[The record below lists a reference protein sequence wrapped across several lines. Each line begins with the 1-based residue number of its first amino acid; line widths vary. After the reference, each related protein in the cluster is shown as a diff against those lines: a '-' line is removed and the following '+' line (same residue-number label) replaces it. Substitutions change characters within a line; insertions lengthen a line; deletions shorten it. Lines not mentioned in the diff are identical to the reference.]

1 MGASDYLR
9 ARFQHDRHLALSLQ
23 HGFERVMQSAEDVS
37 SALYSGLERISWYSS
52 CFIPGYDAVCDELLS
67 EELRTLYSIQSLF
80 KHHDVIRQMLFLY
93 FKSVCDDI
101 KEGNPEGAARQF
113 VANGTYLAGSTFTAK
128 MTRHAFA
135 YSISSALAQSEIIQK
150 TVIQRLAAKTH
161 TAVQALQL
169 YGFQQKAALSARKL
183 KATDPDYYW
192 ILYQAKMEM
201 LYYFIE
207 PALAEIMN
215 KVKQGAFNN
224 LDELTSF
231 IRGKYDV

>member
-161 TAVQALQL
+161 AAAYTF
-169 YGFQQKAALSARKL
+169 YFFGIEQKAALSARRL
-183 KATDPDYYW
+183 KALDPDYYW
-192 ILYQAKMEM
+192 MLYQAKMEM

-207 PALAEIMN
+207 PVLSEIIRE
-215 KVKQGAFNN
+215 VKQNPFGN
-224 LDELTSF
+224 LDDLASF
-231 IRGKYDV
+231 IGDKHGV

>member
-9 ARFQHDRHLALSLQ
+9 AKFQGERHLALSVQ
-23 HGFERVMQSAEDVS
+23 NGFDGVMQSAGEVS
-37 SALYSGLERISWYSS
+37 SAIYAGLERLSWYSS
-52 CFIPGYDAVCDELLS
+52 CFIPGYDNVCKELLS
-67 EELRTLYSIQSLF
+67 EELRTFYSINSLF
-80 KHHDVIRQMLFLY
+80 KHHDIIRHMLFLY

-101 KEGNPEGAARQF
+101 KEGNPGGAARQF
-113 VANGTYLAGSTFTAK
+113 IATGTYLAGNTYTAK

-135 YSISSALAQSEIIQK
+135 YSIAAALAQSEIIK
-150 TVIQRLAAKTH
+150 KAVVQRLAVKTH
-161 TAVQALQL
+161 TAVQALHL

-192 ILYQAKMEM
+192 ILYQARVEM